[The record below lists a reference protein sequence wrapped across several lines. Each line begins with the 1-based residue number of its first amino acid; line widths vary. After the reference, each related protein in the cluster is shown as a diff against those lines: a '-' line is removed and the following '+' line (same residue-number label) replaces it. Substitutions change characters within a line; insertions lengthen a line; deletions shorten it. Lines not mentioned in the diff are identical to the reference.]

1 NVEHLIERTELG
13 GILVRSTTGI
23 AERGLDFVRAQG
35 VGLDQLINRWVDR
48 VLRRDSSEAPPGPRL
63 LLDAGENRQQS

>member
-1 NVEHLIERTELG
+1 VEDLINRTELG

-35 VGLDQLINRWVDR
+35 VGLDQLLNRWVNR
-48 VLRRDSSEAPPGPRL
+48 ILRRDGSEAPAGPPL
-63 LLDAGENRQQS
+63 LLDAAERPLQP